1 MNVLRKNARMRAIFA
16 ACKAQGIDDD
26 TRKAIQLQT
35 TGIASLKDMGV
46 FDLDSVLNRLN
57 AKGQGKPNNEWA
69 FVFKLP
75 GERQAM
81 AKKIFRLAERLGA
94 GQVPPVGPMSK
105 RYIEGIAEQMLGAD
119 TVLEFCDATILHKVV
134 QALEIHCKRRG
145 IPSGGT
151 KV

>member
-1 MNVLRKNARMRAIFA
+1 MDVLKKNARMRAVFA

-35 TGIASLKDMGV
+35 TGKASLKDMSAL
-46 FDLDSVLNRLN
+46 DLDDMLDHLNKR
-57 AKGQGKPNNEWA
+57 AKGRDGNEWA

-75 GERQAM
+75 GERQVM
-81 AKKIFRLAERLGA
+81 AKKIFRLAERMGA

-105 RYIEGIAEQMLGAD
+105 RYIEGVAEQMLGAD

-134 QALEIHCKRRG
+134 QALEIHCKRHG
-145 IPSGGT
+145 I
-151 KV
+151 